1 VKSISGKDFARLLQQ
16 HGWEQARV
24 KGSHHVYTKPGNP
37 ARISLPIHGN
47 QSLKIG
53 LLKHLMAL
61 ADIDETEL

>member
-1 VKSISGKDFARLLQQ
+1 MDGNRPESSPLC
-16 HGWEQARV
+16 
-24 KGSHHVYTKPGNP
+24 HHVYTKPGNP

>member
-1 VKSISGKDFARLLQQ
+1 
-16 HGWEQARV
+16 
-24 KGSHHVYTKPGNP
+24 
-37 ARISLPIHGN
+37 LPVHGN